1 MLSALQHVKSFFF
14 LMIRRPPRSTRTDTL
29 FPYTTLFRSAIYD
42 AHHIGESGNDI
53 LIIVSRYL
61 PAKNDTTKLRHI
73 IYGSLEHIT
82 SDIMEEDVDSGWTEG
97 PKGRTYVLRTIIDD
111 VFGPALVQKPCA
123 LIRAAVDD
131 HHPTSLSAPDHFA
144 REKGW

>member
-73 IYGSLEHIT
+73 LYGSLEHIT
-82 SDIMEEDVDSGWTEG
+82 SAIIEADFDSPWTEG
-97 PKGRTYVLRTIIDD
+97 PKGRTYVLLTTIEH
-111 VFGPALVQKPCA
+111 VVAPALLANPS
-123 LIRAAVDD
+123 AVLQSACTAPP
-131 HHPTSLSAPDHFA
+131 PTVLGNTTLDCHT
-144 REKGW
+144 

>member
-1 MLSALQHVKSFFF
+1 MRMSDWSSDVC
-14 LMIRRPPRSTRTDTL
+14 TTDL
-29 FPYTTLFRSAIYD
+29 
-42 AHHIGESGNDI
+42 I

-82 SDIMEEDVDSGWTEG
+82 SDSIEEDVDSGWTEG

-111 VFGPALVQKPCA
+111 VVDPALIAKPCA
-123 LIRAAVDD
+123 LLRAAGDAD
-131 HHPTSLSAPDHFA
+131 HPA
-144 REKGW
+144 